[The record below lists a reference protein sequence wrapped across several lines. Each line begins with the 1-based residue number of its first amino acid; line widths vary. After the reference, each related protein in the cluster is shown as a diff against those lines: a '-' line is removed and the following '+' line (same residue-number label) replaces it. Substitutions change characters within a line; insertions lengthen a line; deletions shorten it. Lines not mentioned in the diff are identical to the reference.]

1 MRIKKWIS
9 LFAVTAL
16 VISSFPMTQ
25 GKMAV
30 FATAEAAAKKASD
43 GMVLIKGGTFT
54 MGSPKKERLRGAD
67 EVSHKV
73 KVNSFYADPYEVTQK
88 DYKAVMGKN
97 PSTHKGANKPVSNV
111 TWYDAIRYCNKLSK
125 KDGYKPV
132 YKIQGKTV
140 TWNRRANGYRLLTE
154 AEWEYAARAGKSSV
168 FYTGSQLTDKQ
179 SNYYADYPY
188 LIEENYFE
196 TKDPSVV
203 PGDYRGT
210 TVKVNSFKANA
221 FGMYNMHGNVSEW
234 CFDYY
239 GSYGKGKQNNPAGPK
254 KGTLRVNRGGGY
266 NDYAKHC
273 RLAYRSVADPDS
285 ADQNLGFRIARNR
298 TKVNKTV
305 KTKRAFTVK
314 MKKNPKVLIAYFSDT
329 GNTRKAAKLLQ
340 KKTGADMV
348 EIELKKPYSDE
359 YKDSQVDLY
368 KNAKPALKTKVEN
381 MAQYDVI
388 LLGYPNW
395 WATMP
400 RPVVSFVD
408 GYNLNGKT
416 ILPFVSHGNGIF
428 GESVSDLAKLVPK
441 AYVGNGFEFEYG
453 GGSKLSSNLSKWLKK
468 NKVTK

>member
-1 MRIKKWIS
+1 MRLKKLIS
-9 LFAVTAL
+9 MLAVAAL
-16 VISSFPMTQ
+16 IVNSLPMMQ
-25 GKMAV
+25 HQAV
-30 FATAEAAAKKASD
+30 AAASEKTSD
-43 GMVLIKGGTFT
+43 GMVLIQGGTFI
-54 MGSPKKERLRGAD
+54 MGSPRKERLRGAD
-67 EVSHKV
+67 ETSHKV
-73 KVNSFYADPYEVTQK
+73 TVNSFYASPYEVTQR

-97 PSTHKGANKPVSNV
+97 PSRHKGNNKPVSNV

-125 KDGYKPV
+125 KNGYKPV
-132 YKIQGKTV
+132 YQIKGKNV

-154 AEWEYAARAGKSSV
+154 AEWEYAARAGKSSI
-168 FYTGSQLTDKQ
+168 FYTGSQLTSEQ
-179 SNYYADYPY
+179 SNYYGDYPY
-188 LIEENYFE
+188 LIEENYWE

-203 PGDYRGT
+203 PGEYRGT

-239 GSYGKGKQNNPAGPK
+239 GSYGKGKKNNPAGPK

-298 TKVNKTV
+298 TKVNKTI
-305 KTKRAFTVK
+305 KTKKAFTVK

-329 GNTRKAAKLLQ
+329 GNTRKAARLLQ
-340 KKTGADMV
+340 KKTGADLV
-348 EIELKKPYSDE
+348 QIEMKKPYSDE
-359 YKDSQVDLY
+359 YKDSQIDLY

-381 MAQYDVI
+381 IAQYDVI

-408 GYNLNGKT
+408 GYNLKGRT

-428 GESVSDLAKLVPK
+428 GESVSDLSKMMSK
-441 AYVGNGFEFEYG
+441 SYVGNGFEFEYDG
-453 GGSKLSSNLSKWLKK
+453 GGKLSANLSKWLKK
-468 NKVTK
+468 NKVVK

>member
-1 MRIKKWIS
+1 MKTKKG
-9 LFAVTAL
+9 LAL
-16 VISSFPMTQ
+16 LLSAAMILCGVPVSH
-25 GKMAV
+25 GN
-30 FATAEAAAKKASD
+30 TAEAATKKASD
-43 GMVLIKGGTFT
+43 GLVLIKGGTFR

-67 EVSHKV
+67 ETSHQV
-73 KVNSFYADPYEVTQK
+73 KVSSFYADPYEVTQK

-97 PSTHKGANKPVSNV
+97 PSRHKGNNKPVSNV

-125 KDGYKPV
+125 KNGYKPV
-132 YKIQGKTV
+132 YKIKGKTV

-154 AEWEYAARAGKSSV
+154 AEWEYAARAGKKSV
-168 FYTGSQLTDKQ
+168 FYTGKQLTDKQ
-179 SNYYADYPY
+179 SNYYGDYPY
-188 LIEENYFE
+188 LIEENYWE

-203 PGDYRGT
+203 PGEYRGT
-210 TVKVNSFKANA
+210 TVNVNSFQANA

-239 GSYGKGKQNNPAGPK
+239 GSYGKGKKNNPSGPK
-254 KGTLRVNRGGGY
+254 KGTLRVNRGGGF

-285 ADQNLGFRIARNR
+285 VDRNLGFRIARNK

-305 KTKRAFTVK
+305 STKKAFTVK
-314 MKKNPKVLIAYFSDT
+314 RKKNPKVLIAYFSDT
-329 GNTRKAAKLLQ
+329 GNTRKAARLLRQ
-340 KKTGADMV
+340 KTGADMV
-348 EIELKKPYSDE
+348 EIKMKKPYSDE
-359 YKDSQVDLY
+359 YRDSQIDLY
-368 KNAKPALKTKVEN
+368 REAKPELSTKVTN

-400 RPVVSFVD
+400 RPVVSFVES
-408 GYNLNGKT
+408 YNLKEKN

-428 GESVSDLAKLVPK
+428 GESVSDLSKLVPG

-453 GGSKLSSNLSKWLKK
+453 GGKKLSANLSGWLKR
-468 NKVTK
+468 NKITEK